1 MNVSNQIKNLEKEMG
16 IHKNFWLRKCLFQ
29 DKLFQI
35 GKNDKSYPDIHN
47 LLIMCQL
54 FKVSLDE
61 LVEDDLKNVQIKNI
75 KKN

>member
-35 GKNDKSYPDIHN
+35 GKMIKVIRIFINY
-47 LLIMCQL
+47 LLCVNFSRYI
-54 FKVSLDE
+54 
-61 LVEDDLKNVQIKNI
+61 
-75 KKN
+75 

>member
-29 DKLFQI
+29 DKPFQI
-35 GKNDKSYPDIHN
+35 GKMIKVIRIFIIY
-47 LLIMCQL
+47 LLCFNS

-61 LVEDDLKNVQIKNI
+61 LVEDDLKNVQIK
-75 KKN
+75 K